1 MQNSRFL
8 YWGAQLG
15 GWFVYAMLLFLANYA
30 EDPSKINLK
39 FLISVLAFVLSGI
52 SVTHAM
58 RWLFFR
64 WNWLG
69 LKLTPLI
76 PRIFIISTLGATV
89 VITINFSLSI
99 ILDKIEISDIT
110 VLKILT
116 EIFACALLMILWNA
130 IYFSYHFFQK
140 SIKQEMENLQLTA
153 SQHEIELK
161 NLRSQLNP
169 HFLFNSLNSIRALI
183 DLEPEKSKFAITTL
197 SNLLRNSLLLGKN
210 TFIALKDEM
219 NLVENYLQLEKI
231 RFEERL
237 KVKWDLDEE
246 LNDFLIPPF
255 IIQTQVENAIKHGI
269 SKIMKGGEITIR
281 TKKMNNKIVIEIINS
296 GSLQSDSEKG
306 IGFENSMRR
315 LALQY
320 EGKSTI
326 SLLEQEGKVICKI
339 EITAS

>member
-15 GWFVYAMLLFLANYA
+15 GWFVYSILLFLANYA
-30 EDPSKINLK
+30 EDPSKINYK
-39 FLISVLAFVLSGI
+39 FLISIFVFVLSGI
-52 SVTHAM
+52 LVTHSM

-69 LKLTPLI
+69 LKLAPLI
-76 PRIFIISTLGATV
+76 PRIFMISIVSAAIVII
-89 VITINFSLSI
+89 INFSLSVA
-99 ILDKIEISDIT
+99 LGKTELGSIT
-110 VLKILT
+110 ILKILT
-116 EIFACALLMILWNA
+116 QIFACAVLMILWNA

-140 SIKQEMENLQLTA
+140 SIKQEMENLQLVA

-183 DLEPEKSKFAITTL
+183 DIEPEKSKYAITTL

-210 TFIALKDEM
+210 SLVPVKEEIT
-219 NLVENYLQLEKI
+219 LVENYLQLEKI

-237 KVKWDLDEE
+237 KVSYELDEQ
-246 LNDFLIPPF
+246 LSDFMIPPF

-269 SKIMKGGEITIR
+269 SKLMEGGEIRIKTL
-281 TKKMNNKIVIEIINS
+281 KSPHAVVIEVSNTGELS
-296 GSLQSDSEKG
+296 NQKESG

-320 EGKSTI
+320 MGKSTI
-326 SLLEQEGKVICKI
+326 RLEEKEGNVICTI
-339 EITAS
+339 EIGLI